1 MLNVLTTHK
10 SDLNSERMTF
20 IILMRAFS
28 IANVCPC
35 PTHQVPHI
43 KYSQGCLHVY
53 FISMKILL
61 HMCVKTYYIYTR
73 VCIYTFMRPK
83 ESDAVIKE
91 KICNSNLPN
100 GRWKWRSSEA
110 WDESH
115 RPGISL
121 HDLTGWG
128 SKQKWGEG
136 TKQEWVGVDNLKL
149 RMYENSMETTILH
162 ANLKIWFFRSK
173 LNTGTLHRWFA

>member
-1 MLNVLTTHK
+1 
-10 SDLNSERMTF
+10 
-20 IILMRAFS
+20 
-28 IANVCPC
+28 
-35 PTHQVPHI
+35 
-43 KYSQGCLHVY
+43 
-53 FISMKILL
+53 
-61 HMCVKTYYIYTR
+61 
-73 VCIYTFMRPK
+73 MRPK
-83 ESDAVIKE
+83 ENDAVVKE

-121 HDLTGWG
+121 HDLTVWG
-128 SKQKWGEG
+128 SKQKWVEG

-162 ANLKIWFFRSK
+162 ANLKIWFFLEVNWTQVPCIDDSLKRHRS
-173 LNTGTLHRWFA
+173 LSENLWAWYWMPLYELLWGTFPTTTPIQHRLLPLLGMACHY